1 MRRVQSSVTRT
12 PRRRAVSLAATSM
25 LILTGV
31 TMAGPA
37 AAQDRA
43 TGAAHF
49 TPADR
54 PYRAIDLGFTVNYRS
69 LTINDRGQVL
79 GSGTGNGYLWQAGQV
94 TRLDP
99 PAGFDRFTA
108 SEINEAGTV
117 VGTVWGGSGSH
128 AATWH
133 RGEFTV
139 IDRLHPQATASYGI
153 SINDW
158 GVVFGTGES
167 TSPDQSFTWRRGT
180 LTPLWHNNPYSAQ
193 VGINNWGDIV
203 GEYEPTPGY
212 PCNCR
217 GARWHRG
224 VLTDLGDLGGDGL
237 WPNQPADV
245 NNRREIVGSSTTH
258 NGDSHAYLWR
268 DGVIRD
274 LGTLGGAHSFAVAI
288 NDRGVVIGHADTAA
302 GSRHPFRWR
311 AGTMIDLTTLGLR
324 ATDEIVEIN
333 SFGQIVGI
341 RDGRAT
347 LFVR

>member
-1 MRRVQSSVTRT
+1 MRRAQSSVTRNL
-12 PRRRAVSLAATSM
+12 RHRAVSLAAASM

-31 TMAGPA
+31 TTAGPA
-37 AAQDRA
+37 AAQDRPTA
-43 TGAAHF
+43 GADITQAG
-49 TPADR
+49 R
-54 PYRAIDLGFTVNYRS
+54 PYHAIDLGFTVTNRH
-69 LTINDRGQVL
+69 LTINDRGQVA
-79 GSGTGNGYLWQAGQV
+79 GSGNGTGYLWQAGQV
-94 TRLDP
+94 TPLGP
-99 PAGFDRFTA
+99 PAGYDRFTA

-117 VGTVWGGSGSH
+117 VGTVWGGSGSQ

-133 RGEFTV
+133 RGSFTV

-167 TSPDQSFTWRRGT
+167 TSPDQSFKWHRGT
-180 LTPLWHNNPYSAQ
+180 LTPLWHNNPYTNQ
-193 VGINNWGDIV
+193 IGINNWGDIV

-212 PCNCR
+212 PCDCR
-217 GARWHRG
+217 AARWHRG

-245 NNRREIVGSSTTH
+245 NNRREIVGYSTTP
-258 NGDSHAYLWR
+258 DLEQHAYLWR

-288 NDRGVVIGHADTAA
+288 SDRSVVIGHADTAD
-302 GSRHPFRWR
+302 GSRHPFLWR
-311 AGTMIDLTTLGLR
+311 AGKMIDLTTLGLR
-324 ATDEIVEIN
+324 ATDEVVEIN
-333 SFGQIVGI
+333 SAGQIVGI